1 MILGCTDA
9 RRIGRVPTGERHRDN
24 YAQHRCSKLPGT
36 SSRVIAASG
45 MPMATAPRSSPI
57 GASATCCAESELTRY
72 KIVLKQK
79 AGTGTGTIY
88 AHLRLLAPSWETSG
102 AQGN

>member
-1 MILGCTDA
+1 MS
-9 RRIGRVPTGERHRDN
+9 
-24 YAQHRCSKLPGT
+24 YAQPRCSRLPGT

-45 MPMATAPRSSPI
+45 VATATTPSSSPI
-57 GASATCCAESELTRY
+57 GASATCCAESELVRY
-72 KIVLKQK
+72 KIVLKRK
-79 AGTGTGTIY
+79 AGTGTGTVY

>member
-1 MILGCTDA
+1 MS
-9 RRIGRVPTGERHRDN
+9 
-24 YAQHRCSKLPGT
+24 YAQPRCSRLPGT

-45 MPMATAPRSSPI
+45 VATATTPSSSPI
-57 GASATCCAESELTRY
+57 GASATCCAESELVRY
-72 KIVLKQK
+72 KIVLKR
-79 AGTGTGTIY
+79 ASGTGTIY